1 MKYVR
6 TFETFDDFLATQE
19 AVSGSGKY
27 VEDIFPGFAYVK
39 ENYPESLYAF
49 FNGHEEPAP
58 EGYVFGDV
66 IYYDGPVE
74 EDVPI
79 IEGPISETLSSVTP
93 RALGAGTESHL
104 KSIFWS
110 AFTPSMG
117 IPVGVIVADA
127 SMTPDGIARMVAL
140 ENFQYNG
147 GNDIVANVQGGEKG
161 ETRSA
166 NSEESEKKPFMRRVG
181 PKVFTTEKKEE
192 EETKEEG
199 GENLL
204 KATKA
209 GETREKEVES
219 LPEPDGFWFTPYY
232 SYDAVDQDQYWY
244 NGFMYHCGG
253 VKEAGDKGGSKGK
266 AEPEEET
273 VPTGTCF
280 VNYYDCGGGPV
291 SSDYPG
297 VYYDYPYTN
306 TLAPG
311 EYYDDESNSNFT
323 VSPYTTEEGVL
334 SQAYL
339 TESGTD
345 GDNNVVWNALSD
357 FSGRTWTKMMND
369 IGSED
374 FCGAVYEDY
383 KTSGTQYGDW
393 YVPSLGESMLVAARL
408 NSLSQIFEHLG
419 YQGIC
424 EYDGLIT
431 STVLNGECGFG
442 FASWFYGYFGDY
454 GYNGMIAQIKD
465 GDWANYDYHVRPMA
479 MIEDGQIVR
488 SLGTPVAN
496 GHQIKDIYNPTT

>member
-74 EDVPI
+74 EGGDELNP
-79 IEGPISETLSSVTP
+79 PISDFPVANSVMP
-93 RALGAGTESHL
+93 RVLGAGAGESHL

-140 ENFQYNG
+140 ENYSC
-147 GNDIVANVQGGEKG
+147 NDIVGNVQDGMKG
-161 ETRSA
+161 ETRSTS
-166 NSEESEKKPFMRRVG
+166 SEESEKKPFMRRVG

-209 GETREKEVES
+209 EVES
-219 LPEPDGFWFTPYY
+219 LPKPDGYWFTPYY

-244 NGFMYHCGG
+244 NGFMYHCGDEEE
-253 VKEAGDKGGSKGK
+253 KDKGGSKGISVS
-266 AEPEEET
+266 EEYPA
-273 VPTGTCF
+273 PTGTCF
-280 VNYYDCGGGPV
+280 INYYNCGGGPA

-297 VYYDYPYTN
+297 AYYDYPYTN

-311 EYYDDESNSNFT
+311 EYYDDESNSYYT

-339 TESGTD
+339 TESGMD
-345 GDNNVVWNALSD
+345 ENNSTVWNALSD

-369 IGSED
+369 IGSEG

-393 YVPSLGESMLVAARL
+393 YVPSLGESMLMAARL

-424 EYDGLIT
+424 DYDGLIT

-442 FASWFYGYFGDY
+442 FASWFYGNFGKGHY
-454 GYNGMIAQIKD
+454 SGMIAQIKD
-465 GDWANYDYHVRPMA
+465 GNWASYDYHVRPMA

-488 SLGTPVAN
+488 TLGTPVAN
-496 GHQIKDIYNPTT
+496 GHQIKDIYSPDMQE